1 MRINKKKISAL
12 GAFFVI
18 AAAVAGCGSS
28 SSSSI
33 PGNSVASMAGNPITA
48 QAYKHW
54 MYIAAKDE
62 AAEEPGEPVIVASDP
77 PEFTSCI
84 AQVREQIPDL
94 KKDSAT
100 TLRNDCKQVFTQFN
114 SEVMSFLIE
123 GYWYQA
129 QAHKVGINYTAA
141 QEAKD
146 FAKAVKTDFP
156 TSAELK
162 TYLTSSGETEADLK
176 FQVRV
181 NAVYTKLIARVSKK
195 VDSKTI
201 EQYYDAHKQQFGSA
215 ETRNI
220 HLVRTTTAAKAQAA
234 YNALKSGQSWDTV
247 AKQYAAD
254 AASKANGGLLSGVTN
269 GEEEKA
275 ANTVI
280 FSSPTGKVVGP
291 VKGLFGYYVIEVVKI
306 TPATQKTLAQSTA
319 QIKQLLTSD
328 SQQTAETAVNNAVKK
343 AWQSK
348 TLCRS
353 TYMAADCKGYVAPKT
368 TTTPA
373 TTTPATTT
381 PATTGTTTTATTTPT
396 ATTKTS
402 TTGT

>member
-18 AAAVAGCGSS
+18 SAAIAGCGSS

-33 PGNSVASMAGNPITA
+33 PGNSVASVAGNPITA

-62 AAEEPGEPVIVASDP
+62 AAEEPGEPVIAASDP

-84 AQVREQIPDL
+84 AQIREQIPDL
-94 KKDSAT
+94 KTDSDK
-100 TLRNDCKQVFTQFN
+100 TLRSDCKEVFTQFN
-114 SEVMSFLIE
+114 SEVMAFLIE

-146 FAKAVKTDFP
+146 YAKAIKADFP

-181 NAVYTKLIARVSKK
+181 NSVYSKLIARVSKK

-201 EQYYDAHKQQFGSA
+201 AQYYAAHKSTFGTA

-220 HLVRTTTAAKAQAA
+220 HLVRTTTEAKAQAA
-234 YNALKSGQSWDTV
+234 YDALKSGQSWDTV

-254 AASKANGGLLSGVTN
+254 ASSKANGGLLTGVTN

-275 ANTVI
+275 ANAAI
-280 FSSPTGKVVGP
+280 FSSPTGKIVGP

-306 TPATQKTLAQSTA
+306 TPATQKTLAQATA

-328 SQQTAETAVNNAVKK
+328 SQQSAETTVNNAVKK
-343 AWQSK
+343 AWLSK
-348 TLCRS
+348 TLCRP
-353 TYMAADCKGYVAPKT
+353 TYSVSDCKGYVAPKT
-368 TTTPA
+368 TTAA
-373 TTTPATTT
+373 TTTPA
-381 PATTGTTTTATTTPT
+381 ATTTTATTTPT
-396 ATTKTS
+396 ATTTTPTTTTKTS
-402 TTGT
+402 TSGS

>member
-28 SSSSI
+28 SSSI
-33 PGNSVASMAGNPITA
+33 PGNSVASVAGNPITA

-84 AQVREQIPDL
+84 AQVREQIPSL
-94 KKDSAT
+94 KTDSDK
-100 TLRNDCKQVFTQFN
+100 TLRSDCKQVFTQFN
-114 SEVMSFLIE
+114 SEVMAFLIE

-141 QEAKD
+141 DEAKD

-156 TSAELK
+156 TNAELK
-162 TYLTSSGETEADLK
+162 TYLSSSGETEADLK

-181 NAVYTKLIARVSKK
+181 NSVYTKLIARVSKK

-201 EQYYDAHKQQFGSA
+201 EQYYDAHKQQFGTA

-234 YNALKSGQSWDTV
+234 DNALKSGQSWDTV

-254 AASKANGGLLSGVTN
+254 AASKANGGLLNGVTN

-280 FSSPTGKVVGP
+280 FDSPAGKVVGP

-306 TPATQKTLAQSTA
+306 TPATQKTLKQATASIKST
-319 QIKQLLTSD
+319 LTSD
-328 SQQTAETAVNNAVKK
+328 AQQSAETNVNDAVKK
-343 AWQSK
+343 AWLSK

-353 TYMAADCKGYVAPKT
+353 TYSVSDCKGYVAPKT
-368 TTTPA
+368 TTT
-373 TTTPATTT
+373 TTPATTA
-381 PATTGTTTTATTTPT
+381 PATATTTTAATTTPT
-396 ATTKTS
+396 TTTKTS

>member
-33 PGNSVASMAGNPITA
+33 PGNSVASVAGNPITA

-84 AQVREQIPDL
+84 AQIREQIPDL
-94 KKDSAT
+94 KKDSDT

-114 SEVMSFLIE
+114 SEVMAFLIE

-129 QAHKVGINYTAA
+129 QAHKVGVNYTAA
-141 QEAKD
+141 EETKD
-146 FAKAVKTDFP
+146 FNKAIKADFP

-195 VDSKTI
+195 VDSKTV
-201 EQYYDAHKQQFGSA
+201 EQYYDAHKQQFGTA

-220 HLVRTTTAAKAQAA
+220 HLVRTTTQAKAQAA

-269 GEEEKA
+269 GEEERA
-275 ANTVI
+275 ANSVI

-291 VKGLFGYYVIEVVKI
+291 VKGLFGYYVIEVVKV
-306 TPATQKTLAQSTA
+306 TPATQKTLAQATA
-319 QIKQLLTSD
+319 QIKQTLTND
-328 SQQTAETAVNNAVKK
+328 TQQSAETTVNDAVKK
-343 AWQSK
+343 AWQPK

-353 TYMAADCKGYVAPKT
+353 TYSVSDCKGYVAPKT

-373 TTTPATTT
+373 ATAPAT
-381 PATTGTTTTATTTPT
+381 ATTTTAAATTTTPT
-396 ATTKTS
+396 TTTKTS